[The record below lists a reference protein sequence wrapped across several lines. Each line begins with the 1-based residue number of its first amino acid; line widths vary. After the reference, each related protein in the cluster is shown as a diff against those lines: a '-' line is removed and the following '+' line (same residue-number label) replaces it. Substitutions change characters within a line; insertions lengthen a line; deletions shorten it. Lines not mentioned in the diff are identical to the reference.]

1 MKKLI
6 ILLSTILYS
15 CTDTV
20 PDKPSVE
27 YYNTFDYVIVEADSC
42 EYIKLS
48 NGKDSWGSHKG
59 NCKYCKLRNKK

>member
-15 CTDTV
+15 CTSV
-20 PDKPSVE
+20 PDKPSIE
-27 YYNTFDYVIVEADSC
+27 YYNPGDYVIVEADSC
-42 EYIKLS
+42 EYIKF
-48 NGKDSWGSHKG
+48 GKSPYTWGGHRA

>member
-15 CTDTV
+15 CTV
-20 PDKPSVE
+20 PDKPNVE
-27 YYNTFDYVIVEADSC
+27 YYNPGDYVIVEADSC
-42 EYIKLS
+42 EYIKFG
-48 NGKDSWGSHKG
+48 NGTNMQWGSHRG